1 MNSHLQKNIAIF
13 GGVNSFAYS
22 CRPPH
27 RVLRPNTR
35 IKVIERVGRAPLLWS
50 LDRLHDLCDHPGATQ
65 VSATRAGDAFMS
77 IDEQLNDPAFFAT
90 GAHYALFDR
99 LRIEDP
105 VHWTTSPDGRGY
117 WSVFRHADLK
127 TILND
132 AERFSS
138 EREGVFPVIDDA
150 MAAIAAEA
158 WGVGENV
165 AMIDPPRHTAVRK
178 VISTPFLPKALA
190 DGEERTRKLIGEI
203 FDALPAHGEID
214 LVSDLAVRIPMAVIG
229 DILALP
235 SSSWDDMLVWGKQ
248 AIGGTDP
255 EYQVGSIAE
264 TVIHGFR
271 RLQAYAEQHSAQRR
285 GCPFSDP
292 LTSLANATLDGEP
305 LTQRMITYNA
315 VQIILAGFETTR
327 NAFSGGVLAL
337 LENPAQMALL
347 REDPRRLRLA
357 AEEMVRWSDPV
368 ISLMRVATCDTEI
381 GGQAIRE
388 NERVMLWFPSANRD
402 PEVFERPYD
411 FDVTRHPNLH
421 LGFGAGPHFCL
432 GGPLAKME
440 IRLAMEELLSRYDGI
455 EITGPIERVQS
466 TFVGG
471 LKHLPVKLKPRQ
483 TARRAVS

>member
-1 MNSHLQKNIAIF
+1 MH
-13 GGVNSFAYS
+13 V
-22 CRPPH
+22 
-27 RVLRPNTR
+27 
-35 IKVIERVGRAPLLWS
+35 
-50 LDRLHDLCDHPGATQ
+50 
-65 VSATRAGDAFMS
+65 
-77 IDEQLNDPAFFAT
+77 DEQLNDPAFFAI
-90 GAHYALFDR
+90 GEHYRLFDR
-99 LRIEDP
+99 MRAEDP
-105 VHWTTSPDGRGY
+105 VHWTASPDGRGY
-117 WSVFRHADLK
+117 WSVFRHADIK

-132 AERFSS
+132 PMVFSS
-138 EREGVFPVIDDA
+138 EREGVFPVIDDE

-158 WGVGENV
+158 WGVGQNV

-190 DGEERTRKLIGEI
+190 DGEERTARLVGEI
-203 FDALPAHGEID
+203 FDQLPQHGEID
-214 LVSDLAVRIPMAVIG
+214 LVSDLAVRIPMAVIC
-229 DILALP
+229 DILDLP
-235 SSSWDDMLVWGKQ
+235 TSAWDDMLTWGKQ
-248 AIGGTDP
+248 AIGGSDP
-255 EYQVGSIAE
+255 EYQVGSVAE

-292 LTSLANATLDGEP
+292 LTALANASIDGEP
-305 LTQRMITYNA
+305 LSQRMVTYNA

-337 LENPAQMALL
+337 LEHPEQMALL

-357 AEEMVRWSDPV
+357 TEEIVRWSDPV
-368 ISLMRVATCDTEI
+368 ISLMRTPTRDTEL
-381 GGQAIRE
+381 GGTRIRE

-402 PEVFERPYD
+402 AEVFERPYD

-440 IRLAMEELLSRYDGI
+440 IRLALEQLLSRYDGI

-471 LKHLPVKLKPRQ
+471 LKHLPVKLK
-483 TARRAVS
+483 ARAASRAAR

>member
-1 MNSHLQKNIAIF
+1 MH
-13 GGVNSFAYS
+13 V
-22 CRPPH
+22 
-27 RVLRPNTR
+27 
-35 IKVIERVGRAPLLWS
+35 
-50 LDRLHDLCDHPGATQ
+50 
-65 VSATRAGDAFMS
+65 
-77 IDEQLNDPAFFAT
+77 DEQLNDPAFFAT
-90 GAHYALFDR
+90 GEHYRLFDR
-99 LRIEDP
+99 MRVEDP
-105 VHWTTSPDGRGY
+105 VHWTASPDGRGY
-117 WSVFRHADLK
+117 WSVFRHADIK

-132 AERFSS
+132 PTVFSS

-158 WGVGENV
+158 WGVGQNV

-190 DGEERTRKLIGEI
+190 DGEQRTRTLVAGI
-203 FDALPAHGEID
+203 FDALPQHGEID
-214 LVSDLAVRIPMAVIG
+214 LVSDLAVRIPMAVIC
-229 DILALP
+229 DILDLP
-235 SSSWDDMLVWGKQ
+235 ASSWDDMLTWGQQ
-248 AIGGTDP
+248 AIGGSDP
-255 EYQVGSIAE
+255 EYQVGTVAE

-292 LTSLANATLDGEP
+292 LTALANATIDDQP
-305 LTQRMITYNA
+305 LTQSMVTYNA

-337 LENPAQMALL
+337 LENPKQMVLL

-368 ISLMRVATCDTEI
+368 ISLMRIATCDTEL
-381 GGQAIRE
+381 GGRQMRE

-402 PEVFERPYD
+402 PEVFERPYE

-455 EITGPIERVQS
+455 EITGPVERVQS

-471 LKHLPVKLKPRQ
+471 LKHLPVKLI
-483 TARRAVS
+483 ARRAASRVAS